1 MARFVPID
9 IGQANNVHF
18 SNFFGGSWTYFRCA
32 SNNIDEQEKSRFGKI
47 GYLLSAVRT
56 IGENAPFSYK
66 LDYMGI
72 RLKGKQL

>member
-1 MARFVPID
+1 MSISPI
-9 IGQANNVHF
+9 F
-18 SNFFGGSWTYFRCA
+18 LGGVGLISDA
-32 SNNIDEQEKSRFGKI
+32 SNNIDEQEKSRFEKI